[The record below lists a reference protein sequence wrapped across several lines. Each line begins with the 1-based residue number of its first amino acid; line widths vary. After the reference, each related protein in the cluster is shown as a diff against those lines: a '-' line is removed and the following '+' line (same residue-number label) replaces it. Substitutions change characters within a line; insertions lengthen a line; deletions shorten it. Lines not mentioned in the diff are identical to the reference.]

1 MKSEYIAGTLFY
13 ETNMWMLKWKGKV
26 NISCYENCEFDFC
39 SYIICRRTCMI

>member
-26 NISCYENCEFDFC
+26 NISCYEIVNLIFAHIQYVGEHA
-39 SYIICRRTCMI
+39 